1 MNNTIDDSENIKG
14 NAGATSA
21 LYLWNG
27 LSVFWGTS
35 FHTSPHRHETLQLVF
50 DIDKEFSLKDNST
63 EWTKYSSA
71 IIRAS
76 HTHQLNSNN
85 NIQLFLY
92 LDKDSE
98 YAQKLTKK
106 YLAKKNISSLQDSD
120 IGKISTAFFKELLV
134 NNDCEELFKG
144 FLTIID
150 HLIDFEKPLQQDE
163 RILKAISFIADAEK
177 PFKVQDIA
185 NHVCLSESRLRYIFK
200 KQVGQPIQSFM
211 VWMKII
217 NSLNLVL
224 KGKQLTET
232 AYDVGFWDS
241 SHMNRSYKELLGVA
255 PSTIKKYEK
264 ELKIVLCDKTNFH
277 TFKTEILKDW
287 NSTKPFKTIKI

>member
-1 MNNTIDDSENIKG
+1 M
-14 NAGATSA
+14 
-21 LYLWNG
+21 
-27 LSVFWGTS
+27 FWGTS
-35 FHTSPHRHETLQLVF
+35 FHTSPHRHGTLQLVF
-50 DIDKEFSLKDNST
+50 DIDKEFNLKDNST
-63 EWTKYSSA
+63 EWTRYSSA
-71 IIRAS
+71 IIKAS
-76 HTHQLNSNN
+76 HIHQLDSNDS
-85 NIQLFLY
+85 IQLFIY

-98 YAQKLTKK
+98 YAQKLTRK
-106 YLAKKNISSLQDSD
+106 YLTNKDISGLEDSD
-120 IGKISTAFFKELLV
+120 INKISTAFFKRLLV
-134 NNDCEELFKG
+134 INNCDELFNG

-150 HLIDFEKPLQQDE
+150 HLIDFEKPLQKDQ
-163 RILKAISFIADAEK
+163 RIVKAISFIAEADK
-177 PFKVQDIA
+177 LLKVKDIA
-185 NHVCLSESRLRYIFK
+185 NHVCLSESRLRHLFK

-211 VWMKII
+211 VWMKVI

-264 ELKIVLCDKTNFH
+264 ELKIVLCNKTNFH

-287 NSTKPFKTIKI
+287 DSKEPFKTIII